1 MTDYSFNTII
11 DTSTLQIGQVV
22 RINFTDDGIFR
33 VFYNDSNGNMYC
45 GLSRQS
51 NYKQVIADSAHK
63 RTQIDISSS
72 ATDNIALNKFNPPIY
87 GGTYHE
93 EQTRIPIDRNDKNF
107 YVFKYDTPGVD
118 LNANTNNSNHG
129 IGPWWHFSEIQNQ
142 IYIKQGNTSGSIY
155 NSDGYSSV
163 LAAGKNPFATYAG
176 RPHPDYN
183 FYNQY
188 GFCTGSVFLTGQ
200 GKVYT
205 KGIGIPFPDTLDLYG
220 QTVNNITNKPLN
232 TNYSYLS
239 NLSDISIE
247 SGKTVSR
254 FTITTVPFSETI
266 GTNPELGTTGDWVG
280 GGTAAHINY
289 TVANKRSKYV
299 WLDEN
304 NHATPF
310 ADGTISTTGAYD
322 TYYKGNFYIYAH
334 TNQNGDLSGNVYIE
348 RRSRRNTTDPI
359 FIYKAFT
366 NFANTANLHQG
377 DINSIFVDLDLDISK
392 NSTINSGNFNY
403 IYSRPYYVICS
414 DLSGQIVHGTIPFD
428 LSGDSVPLSTDQH
441 IVNINGYRPNVNSND
456 DLYYSNGTCAKYC
469 KIMVDPTSTNWKTTR
484 YHIIYYAIGGPHETS
499 HTKNTLRWVSGE
511 GKSAFDL
518 CGNITNIENSG
529 LYPSMDMSGNVP
541 YVAYLCKG
549 TDTPTDFSGIGY
561 SYLKSDNTWTDTIP
575 IATRGDLGGDNG
587 MNRYLDVSN
596 NHPISLKISPYDYSI
611 HICYQKFNTNGS
623 SSIGYWSNSKNT
635 MDISGIDASL
645 NFLGIKSYGKTIGV
659 NEASVELFWDLS
671 QCNCIFSRDYTRLD
685 ENGNTIGL
693 TTPQTKIKIQGY
705 PEGGR
710 NGDFVKSIDED
721 GVITYRASELD
732 KLFTIIKF
740 NTGSFT
746 AGAIY
751 LFTLGKVTNNHVLN
765 SAGDVTYFYLF
776 YNNIWTQFGRLA
788 GDNALS
794 YYKNGSNTPIDS
806 IITLNENT
814 NYELQ
819 YYLDRTNYYLF
830 IDIKNLDNDSASEN
844 GKYEAFNINAATP
857 DPFNR
862 PYMNDGLLSIGN
874 GAHEIERGPIRNNFT
889 IYKISMYATDI
900 SNIPVFDVSRN
911 GEILDDCTGT
921 HFSSFFDNSGNTGLV
936 IEPSANIYQI
946 VNAVNSLNN
955 GDISGSSYDK
965 SVMLNDIYYL
975 QQIEGYSQS
984 SYGAIVKGISNFYDG
999 EIWAHGY
1006 VYNDVNKNSKSTVF
1020 WRSTNNGL
1028 SWIRSDPNI
1037 SGFANFTINNIA
1049 TFVDDFLHPN
1059 GVSGKW
1065 IYFSNENNI
1074 YFTSNYVNQIP
1085 TLGVLGDTWNNF
1097 KVLNPQPFSLLIN
1110 KGFTGISSTNSS
1122 NTTGLTPLN
1131 NPTESENND
1140 LSWNF
1145 VGYVSGNV
1153 SNTFTTTNS
1162 GYYYVSKAGNNP
1174 TGETTG
1180 THNACSYIKFENL
1193 KYPDP
1198 IYIDY
1203 NISSELAWDYL
1214 RIIESDDDATYY
1226 IPETYD
1232 NSSQYSEGAP
1242 GDVYSL
1248 SPGWRKGYSGEKKGT
1263 EKIKKKYFI
1272 VMFHKDGSVDRYND
1286 NAKIKIYSFLTES
1299 DITYLYP
1306 TLTNN
1311 TISNS
1316 IFNIDMSANDF
1327 HLFVGYKDADTII
1340 RMGKNRLTSNNFDI
1354 SSNIMNDN
1362 FTNLG
1367 DINAISFGQPYRGV
1381 TDLSDNLNNLIFGIV
1396 GTNNYIL
1403 TTNNGGKSWTKKLD
1417 YNQSIGT
1424 TGVYVGQNTKYGEG
1438 DSLGDHT
1445 YDINGFHVQTN
1456 SKPWVGYNGFL
1467 VADNNNNYD
1476 VSFSPMPVQLNNSI
1490 SNPQLYNNNYWEP
1503 QTTSLYKLPNT
1514 QRDTY
1519 DNNYKVIISNFKNQ
1533 NNKSGLKYQQND
1545 IVFTQSSGDNNILY
1559 LKNSNYDHWQKIDVS
1574 PINKKYNIS
1583 QLNSDRFTNIIPIDI
1598 SKTVVYIEG
1607 YNSYNNISGFYT
1619 ISKLPPK
1626 PGLIVSYPISTTDIT
1641 RADLNITMD
1650 FNQNAN
1656 KFDGTNNNINF
1667 INKTGDKAQSF
1678 KYDIETIYEYQE
1690 QGTSNAIWQTVPR
1703 NENFKY
1709 TLTLNILEQ
1718 GKRYIFRCRLKNKY
1732 GFSEYSDT
1740 TREISIPA
1748 YDPFITNLSYR
1759 NKILENTIL
1768 WKAGLTNQ
1776 SQTVYAYDISKSYVD
1791 YRFNIIR
1798 DFEFDKKYYYNDI
1811 SGVVGPYSFKFGE
1824 LETVEWDETNSRDM
1838 SFNHFDNGRNLISA
1852 GSDVSGNTFS
1862 WYYGISKYV
1871 IEKKPEIYDISI
1883 NFQNVGGNFEF
1894 GLSDNSNNY
1903 SNIMDEFHYCFS
1915 MGVNSYNLRENG
1927 DNIFS
1932 GWQST
1937 TTYPND
1943 VFTIQITKNNEVK
1956 YYINNILKY
1965 TSSNTPTY
1973 PLYILYVP
1981 YYGLSQN
1988 KGIFNVQAT
1997 KINPIDSSNNWT
2009 SRIDSYGNEIFDISS
2024 VSFIDRDINFNTTY
2038 LYGIVARAIA
2048 VDGVVKTRYYETNTT
2063 TDNGIPE
2070 QIKYNYQVNNANLK
2084 LNWTKTLNIS
2094 DDISTIW
2101 DISWNEKRK
2110 DGTENNGIIS
2120 IPDSSFTFSN
2130 GGASYVRTLDY
2141 SGATNTYLQPNAS
2154 YNFQIRGKYSKPNQ
2168 SNLPT
2173 YISKF
2178 SDLLF
2183 YYNYQEPPILKDVS
2197 YNLQTN
2203 RINALWT
2210 EPKRPTIPDYYDIS
2224 MVNIT
2229 SKYDISYNFSQTL
2242 NSFSDNGLTY
2252 YPGTY
2257 KIQVRAVHNGGINLN
2272 TINNYKYQFT
2282 NCGATGRLGPTQS
2295 QCDASYNG
2303 TNVNVTINT
2312 QGIQEW
2318 TVPVSGSYKITAI
2331 GAAGGDNTAVSDSG
2345 PPQFKGGKVT
2355 GTFYLSKDDVYQIL
2369 VGQKGEDSGQGSAFA
2384 SGGGGATYIVKKS
2397 TSLSANTIHDI
2408 LVVAGGGG
2416 GLSAP
2421 STSNS
2426 PYGGTDA
2433 LGFMSYGTSYSDTTG
2448 GVGSDT
2454 YLGGGGGGF
2463 SGNGD
2468 GTTTT
2473 GGVHAGGYSFK
2484 NGGMGGTKGQGG
2496 DNTGEGGFGGGGGA
2510 SFHEAGSGGGF
2521 RGGDCPRLDANLGW
2535 PDEAYENGGG
2545 GYSYSSK
2552 RLNSTFVVNDVI
2564 SHGSVSIDFVELG
2577 EQTIENTIVFP
2588 FTNCNAAGRFGP
2600 TQSQCNA
2607 SYNGTNV
2614 SVSMTIPGIQEWIV
2628 PETGTY
2634 IINTKGA
2641 MGGWSFTGNP
2651 GSSYNPPSHP
2661 GYGAI
2666 LEGNFYLTKGD
2677 IYNIAVGQKGKT
2689 AGHDSANGGGGGG
2702 GGTFVWKKGTTTPL
2716 IIAGG
2721 GGGQS
2726 IVNHTIK
2733 GRGENA
2739 SLTENGNISS
2749 ETWHDPSNVHGTWY
2763 PAGTNGGNGGT
2774 HSGAS
2779 RGWNSIISDLS
2790 DNMPGRD
2797 LTSTYD
2803 GDGGFGGGGF
2813 NGSHGGGGGG
2823 GYSGGGSQSYFGGFP
2838 WDIAGGGGGGS
2849 YFNSVGKN
2857 RRDSTTLGYN
2867 QDNGSVSITL
2877 ISDGTSNKSEWTSIK
2892 EFSVP
2897 YHSIKNLKITPYNK
2911 NNIKDLTD
2919 VSYIKLE
2926 WDDMIKCNLSDN
2938 FGINIPDNFTVIRQW
2953 SSKGFNYFPDY
2964 EKVIS
2969 KDSVSYLDQEYPLG
2983 REITWPRQYKYDISG
2998 NYS

>member
-51 NYKQVIADSAHK
+51 NARQVIFDTAHK
-63 RTQIDISSS
+63 RTQIDISS
-72 ATDNIALNKFNPPIY
+72 ATTDYIAINKLNPPIY
-87 GGTYHE
+87 GGTYHK
-93 EQTRIPIDRNDKNF
+93 EQTRIPTDRNDKNF
-107 YVFKYDTPGVD
+107 YVFKYDI
-118 LNANTNNSNHG
+118 NNDITQNSPRG
-129 IGPWWHFSEIQNQ
+129 FFGEIQTQ
-142 IYIKQGNTSGSIY
+142 SYIKQGSTSGSIY
-155 NSDGYSSV
+155 ESNGYSSI
-163 LAAGKNPFATYAG
+163 LASGRNSLWNGSPVPFPDYYYNKSAGFIVSGKVTATAG
-176 RPHPDYN
+176 RE
-183 FYNQY
+183 
-188 GFCTGSVFLTGQ
+188 T
-200 GKVYT
+200 YT
-205 KGIGIPFPDTLDLYG
+205 DNAIIPFPDYMDLYG
-220 QTVNNITNKPLN
+220 QTVNNITNMPLN
-232 TNYSYLS
+232 SNYSYLS
-239 NLSDISIE
+239 NLSNPSQQFGIISFPYKNSNVHLE
-247 SGKTVSR
+247 GSVLQLSTNKTPSLNVR
-254 FTITTVPFSETI
+254 NTIVQ
-266 GTNPELGTTGDWVG
+266 
-280 GGTAAHINY
+280 
-289 TVANKRSKYV
+289 KRPKYV
-299 WLDEN
+299 WLDVN
-304 NHATPF
+304 NNATP
-310 ADGTISTTGAYD
+310 DTNGAIIED
-322 TYYKGNFYIYAH
+322 NQGQTQGDDYYKGIFTLYAH
-334 TNQNGDLSGNVYIE
+334 TYKGSDLSGNVYIKRE
-348 RRSRRNTTDPI
+348 NRDTTAEYNYKI
-359 FIYKAFT
+359 FQ

-414 DLSGQIVHGTIPFD
+414 DLSGQIVHGTVPFE
-428 LSGDSVPLSTDQH
+428 LSGNSLPYTEDQH
-441 IVNINGYRPNVNSND
+441 IININGYSPNTNSND

-484 YHIIYYAIGGPHETS
+484 YHIIYYATGGPHETA

-561 SYLKSDNTWTDTIP
+561 SYLKSDNTWADTIP
-575 IATRGDLGGDNG
+575 IATRDDLGGDNG

-635 MDISGIDASL
+635 IDISGIDASL
-645 NFLGIKSYGKTIGV
+645 NFLGIKSYGKTIDV

-685 ENGNTIGL
+685 ENGNTTGL
-693 TTPQTKIKIQGY
+693 TTSQRKIKIQGY

-721 GVITYRASELD
+721 GVITYRASALD
-732 KLFTIIKF
+732 KLFTIAKF
-740 NTGSFT
+740 NTGSYT
-746 AGAIY
+746 AGTIF
-751 LFTLGKVTNNHVLN
+751 LFTLGKVTNNSTN
-765 SAGDVTYFYLF
+765 SSRGDVTFLYIHYSH
-776 YNNIWTQFGRLA
+776 IWTQFGRLA
-788 GDNALS
+788 NGNNLL

-806 IITLNENT
+806 IISLNSNT

-830 IDIKNLDNDSASEN
+830 INIKNLDNDSASEN
-844 GKYEAFNINAATP
+844 GKYEAFNTHTLGLGLE
-857 DPFNR
+857 R
-862 PYMNDGLLSIGN
+862 PYMDDGLLSIGN
-874 GAHEIERGPIRNNFT
+874 GAHEALQGNIRNNFT
-889 IYKISMYATDI
+889 IYKMSMYATDI

-911 GEILDDCTGT
+911 GMILDDCSGT
-921 HFSSFFDNSGNTGLV
+921 HFSSFFDNSGNEGLV

-965 SVMLNDIYYL
+965 SVLLNDIYYL

-984 SYGAIVKGISNFYDG
+984 SYGGKVQGISNFYDG

-1006 VYNDVNKNSKSTVF
+1006 VYNDVNKNSKSTAF

-1028 SWIRSDPNI
+1028 SWIRFDPNI
-1037 SGFANFTINNIA
+1037 SGFANFTINSIA

-1059 GVSGKW
+1059 GISGKW

-1097 KVLNPQPFSLLIN
+1097 KVTNPQSFSLLIN
-1110 KGFTGISSTNSS
+1110 KGFTGISSSS
-1122 NTTGLTPLN
+1122 TTGLTPLN
-1131 NPTESENND
+1131 NPTNSENND

-1145 VGYVSGNV
+1145 VGFGSDVYG
-1153 SNTFTTTNS
+1153 SNIFTTEYP
-1162 GYYYVSKAGNNP
+1162 GYNYTSQAGNNP

-1180 THNACSYIKFENL
+1180 THNACSYIKFENIR
-1193 KYPDP
+1193 YPTS

-1203 NISSELAWDYL
+1203 FVSSENAWDYL

-1226 IPETYD
+1226 LPETYD
-1232 NSSQYSEGAP
+1232 NSDQYSEGAA

-1248 SPGWRKGYSGEKKGT
+1248 STGGWRKGYAGIKKGT

-1272 VMFHKDGSVDRYND
+1272 VMFHKDGSVDYNND
-1286 NAKIKIYSFLTES
+1286 NAKIKIYSFLTDS

-1445 YDINGFHVQTN
+1445 YDISGFHVQTN

-1467 VADNNNNYD
+1467 VADNSNNYD

-1519 DNNYKVIISNFKNQ
+1519 ENNYKVIISNFKNQ

-1656 KFDGTNNNINF
+1656 RFDGTNSNINF
-1667 INKTGDKAQSF
+1667 INKTGDRAQSF

-1690 QGTSNAIWQTVPR
+1690 QGSSNAIWQTVPR
-1703 NENFKY
+1703 NENYKY

-1768 WKAGLTNQ
+1768 WKPGLTNQ

-1811 SGVVGPYSFKFGE
+1811 SGVVGPYSFNFGE

-1852 GSDVSGNTFS
+1852 GSDISGNTFY
-1862 WYYGISKYV
+1862 WYYGISKTV

-1903 SNIMDEFHYCFS
+1903 SNIMDEFHYGFS
-1915 MGVNSYNLRENG
+1915 MGVTQYNLRENG
-1927 DNIFS
+1927 DKIFS

-1937 TTYPND
+1937 TNTPND

-2038 LYGIVARAIA
+2038 LYGVVARAIA

-2130 GGASYVRTLDY
+2130 GGSSYVRTLDY

-2369 VGQKGEDSGQGSAFA
+2369 VGQKGEDSSSSSYAG
-2384 SGGGGATYIVKKS
+2384 GGGGATYIVKKS
-2397 TSLSANTIHDI
+2397 TSLSTNTVNDI

-2416 GLSAP
+2416 GVGGSNTP
-2421 STSNS
+2421 SNGSEV
-2426 PYGGTDA
+2426 
-2433 LGFMSYGTSYSDTTG
+2433 LGFQPYDASYNDTTG
-2448 GVGSDT
+2448 GVASNS
-2454 YLGGGGGGF
+2454 YSAGGGGGF
-2463 SGNGD
+2463 SGDGD
-2468 GTTTT
+2468 GTSYTGSST
-2473 GGVHAGGYSFK
+2473 GGHAGGYSFK
-2484 NGGMGGTKGQGG
+2484 NGGMGGTRGNWSGSPV
-2496 DNTGEGGFGGGGGA
+2496 GEGGFGGGGGA
-2510 SFHEAGSGGGF
+2510 SHHEAGSGGGF
-2521 RGGDCPRLDANLGW
+2521 RGGDCPRDVPNSS
-2535 PDEAYENGGG
+2535 PYENGGG

-2588 FTNCNAAGRFGP
+2588 FTNCNASGRFGP
-2600 TQSQCNA
+2600 TQSQCDA

-2849 YFNSVGKN
+2849 YFNSVGN
-2857 RRDSTTLGYN
+2857 YRRDSTTLGYN
-2867 QDNGSVSITL
+2867 QDNGSVTITL
-2877 ISDGTSNKSEWTSIK
+2877 MSDGTSNKSEWTSIK

-2897 YHSIKNLKITPYNK
+2897 FHSIKNLKITSYNK
-2911 NNIKDLTD
+2911 NNVKDLID

-2926 WDDMIKCNLSDN
+2926 WDDMIKCNLSDT
-2938 FGINIPDNFTVIRQW
+2938 FGINIPDKFTVIRQW